1 MTVNPESMIIASNTE
16 AASNLGLANMEIGPD
31 EVSVVQKKANKDIDD
46 KEMKD
51 SISQFNSKLV
61 ELKKRFKF

>member
-16 AASNLGLANMEIGPD
+16 AGSNLGLTNMEIGPD
-31 EVSVVQKKANKDIDD
+31 EVSVVQKKATKDIDD